1 MQKVLRKRILR
12 DLKENIVRYF
22 ALGAMI
28 VLCMY
33 IIISLIGTA
42 DSIIIGSNQNAQRN
56 HLEDG
61 QFTVFVPLTESE
73 KTDLEE
79 YGVILEEQFYL
90 DYLLEDDSTLRVF
103 QNREKI
109 NTIEVETGRL
119 AESDGEIVLE
129 KRYAEE
135 HKLQTGDCIQVGG
148 KEFEITGI
156 GCSPDYDA
164 PYKDFT
170 DSSVNSFQFGT
181 GFVSE
186 ETYAE
191 LLAEGKSVKA
201 EEYVYSYLLGESV
214 NDFDLAGVSLTD
226 AELKDKLQEL
236 KVSADEIEDVYFQEY
251 WEEKIAEKVELE
263 DGMYELKEGAEELS
277 EGLSEI
283 AGIKTGIQPL
293 DEGIASAN
301 KGAVELYDGIT
312 ELKEE
317 TDTFLGENFDF
328 EISNLTQFIKVA
340 DNPRAEAAAGDQIIN
355 KYGGL
360 IAGVI
365 VLVLFAYVISVFVV
379 YGIEKEN
386 MTIGALY
393 ALGVKKNELIFHYL
407 CLPVAVTFL
416 SGTISCLIGFGA
428 IGDSTIMGNCY
439 TYFSIPHM
447 ETVYP
452 PYLLVYGLVLPPVIS
467 IVVNWLVIR
476 KKLNK
481 PALQMLRNEQKESRI
496 SNINLGNM
504 GFISRF
510 RIRQM
515 LREVRTSLTV
525 VGGMFISLLIL
536 MLGLNCYNMCIHISE
551 DNKADTKFEYLYTY
565 KYPEETVP
573 EGGYEA
579 FSKGMKK
586 ENLGYNLDVTI
597 LGITKE
603 NPFFDV
609 NLTDSKSEV
618 VISSA
623 MAEKY
628 GIKTGEIVVLN
639 DEEAEMNYA
648 FTVKEITPYSTSF
661 YVFMDIDCM
670 RELFGESDTYYNQ
683 VFSDKELDINPGR
696 LYGVTTKM
704 DIEKAADVFI
714 EQMRPM
720 ISMMI
725 GFSILIF
732 AVVMYLMMKVMIDR
746 CAFHISMVKVFGY
759 RANEIKKLYLNG
771 NFYVI
776 AVGAAICIPLA
787 KKCMDLMYPAMVCN
801 VACSMNL
808 TFSWQMYTLI
818 YVGILITYFVIN
830 ELLVG
835 RLKKVNLAE
844 VLKNRE

>member
-90 DYLLEDDSTLRVF
+90 DYQLEDDSTLRVF

-109 NTIEVETGRL
+109 NTVEVENGRL

-135 HKLQTGDCIQVGG
+135 HKLQIGDCIQVGG

-164 PYKDFT
+164 PYKDLT

-181 GFVSE
+181 AFVSE

-201 EEYVYSYLLGESV
+201 EEYVYSYLL
-214 NDFDLAGVSLTD
+214 NDSLTD
-226 AELKDKLQEL
+226 SELKDELQEI
-236 KVSADEIEDVYFQEY
+236 KVSADEIEDIYFQEY

-263 DGMYELKEGAEELS
+263 EGIQDLKSGAEELS
-277 EGLSEI
+277 DGLSELTE
-283 AGIKTGIQPL
+283 IKTGMIPL
-293 DEGIASAN
+293 DEGIASASD
-301 KGAVELYDGIT
+301 GAVKLEDGIT
-312 ELKEE
+312 ELKEK
-317 TDTFLGENFDF
+317 TDEFLDENFDF

-340 DNPRAEAAAGDQIIN
+340 DNPRAEAAAADQIIN

-416 SGTISCLIGFGA
+416 AGTIGCLIGFGA

-439 TYFSIPHM
+439 AYFSIPHM

-467 IVVNWLVIR
+467 SVVNWLVIR

-496 SNINLGNM
+496 SNISLGNM

-565 KYPEETVP
+565 KYPDETVP
-573 EGGYEA
+573 DGGYEA

-628 GIKTGEIVVLN
+628 GIKPGEIVVLN
-639 DEEAEMNYA
+639 DEEAEMHYA
-648 FTVKEITPYSTSF
+648 FTVKEIAQYSTSF

-670 RELFGESDTYYNQ
+670 RELFGESENHYNQ
-683 VFSDKELDINPGR
+683 VFADKELDIDTGR
-696 LYGVTTKM
+696 LYGVTTKR

-725 GFSILIF
+725 VFSILIF

-759 RANEIKKLYLNG
+759 RAKEIKKLYLNG

-808 TFSWQMYTLI
+808 TFSWQMYILI

-835 RLKKVNLAE
+835 RLKKVNLAD